1 MLTWAHRDPP
11 LVHEHWLRLQL
22 RPPPPPPRRLHEKRH
37 GRKER
42 SENETSAR
50 LKRGPQARR
59 QMQ

>member
-1 MLTWAHRDPP
+1 MESRMGQSKGPKRKDKGGRF
-11 LVHEHWLRLQL
+11 E
-22 RPPPPPPRRLHEKRH
+22 EKE